1 MNFTNKDFALENY
14 SKYKQILDMTLRLI
28 ARFVSLLIS
37 LGAWR
42 IRQEMSL
49 KMKFQSIFS
58 NKRAKNLTKPLP

>member
-42 IRQEMSL
+42 IR
-49 KMKFQSIFS
+49 
-58 NKRAKNLTKPLP
+58 